1 MNRHT
6 KEGDGTVSETRPT
19 NLRTILVA
27 TDFSQTAQAGIDWA
41 VLLASSHG
49 ARIELVHALLVPNRA
64 TDFVPSPPDFTEAL
78 QEAASGK
85 LNEAAEAIRAKGVE
99 VDSHLR
105 LGVPSQVLLQTA
117 DDKEVDTIV
126 VGTRGLTGIRHLLLG
141 STAERVVQHATCPV
155 LTVHPGDAD
164 HHREIRTVL
173 VSTDFSHD
181 SETSIAAA
189 LRLLGPQPEAK
200 LVLLHVYHLPYE
212 YTAYGTIP
220 TSLDYFKDVEGAA
233 EERLN
238 EMARVLGREGLTVD
252 TVAKEGYPPD
262 TIIDQADEVG
272 ADLIALGTH
281 GRTGLAHLLLGSTAE
296 RVVQHARCPV
306 LTVKTA
312 GES

>member
-1 MNRHT
+1 M
-6 KEGDGTVSETRPT
+6 
-19 NLRTILVA
+19 
-27 TDFSQTAQAGIDWA
+27 
-41 VLLASSHG
+41 
-49 ARIELVHALLVPNRA
+49 VPNRA

-85 LNEAAEAIRAKGVE
+85 LNEAAEAIREKGVE

-117 DDKEVDTIV
+117 DEKEVDAIV

-164 HHREIRTVL
+164 HHREIRTIL
-173 VSTDFSHD
+173 VSTDFSQD
-181 SETSIAAA
+181 SETSIRAA
-189 LRLLGPQPEAK
+189 LRLLGPQPVAK

-238 EMARVLGREGLTVD
+238 EIARTLDREGLAVETL
-252 TVAKEGYPPD
+252 AKEGYPPD
-262 TIIDQADEVG
+262 TIIDLADEVS

-306 LTVKTA
+306 LTVKKTIEA
-312 GES
+312 

>member
-1 MNRHT
+1 
-6 KEGDGTVSETRPT
+6 
-19 NLRTILVA
+19 
-27 TDFSQTAQAGIDWA
+27 
-41 VLLASSHG
+41 
-49 ARIELVHALLVPNRA
+49 VPNRA

-85 LNEAAEAIRAKGVE
+85 LNEAAEAIRAKGVA
-99 VDSHLR
+99 VDSDLR
-105 LGVPSQVLLQTA
+105 LGVPSQVLIQA
-117 DDKEVDTIV
+117 AEEKGVDLV
-126 VGTRGLTGIRHLLLG
+126 VIGTRGLTGIRHLLLG

-164 HHREIRTVL
+164 QHREIRTIL
-173 VSTDFSHD
+173 VSTDFSSDAD
-181 SETSIAAA
+181 SSIESA
-189 LRLLGPQPEAK
+189 LRLLGPQREAK

-233 EERLN
+233 EERLA
-238 EMARVLGREGLTVD
+238 EMAQALDREGLTVE

-262 TIIDQADEVG
+262 TIIDQAEAAG

-306 LTVKTA
+306 LTVKKTN
-312 GES
+312 ES

>member
-1 MNRHT
+1 M
-6 KEGDGTVSETRPT
+6 SSSRPT
-19 NLRTILVA
+19 NLQSILVA

-41 VLLASSHG
+41 VLLATSHG
-49 ARIELVHALLVPNRA
+49 ARIELIHALLVPNRA

-105 LGVPSQVLLQTA
+105 LGVPSQVLLQA
-117 DDKEVDTIV
+117 AEEKKVDAIV
-126 VGTRGLTGIRHLLLG
+126 IGTRGLTGIRHLLLG
-141 STAERVVQHATCPV
+141 STAARVVQHASCPV

-164 HHREIRTVL
+164 QHREIRTIL

-181 SETSIAAA
+181 SDLIIAAA

-200 LVLLHVYHLPYE
+200 IVLLHVYHLPYE

-220 TSLDYFKDVEGAA
+220 TSLDYYKDVEGAA
-233 EERLN
+233 EERLGD
-238 EMARVLGREGLTVD
+238 MARKLGREGLTVE
-252 TVAKEGYPPD
+252 TVAREGYPPD
-262 TIIDQADEVG
+262 TIIDQADEVS
-272 ADLIALGTH
+272 ADLIVLGTH

-312 GES
+312 GEI